1 MRSRRQI
8 VLPVFLGQLLSLCIV
23 GTSTASS
30 ALWNHYGISI
40 PCTQNFCNY
49 LLLAIIYGNV
59 LAVLAFKSTSLL
71 SALVLS
77 SWTIP
82 CVMLLST
89 YFLHAK
95 YSLIHV
101 RSAVI
106 CLVGLALLIWC
117 DTMATDDA
125 TANHSWIGDI
135 ICLMSA
141 TSYAVCNVIEEHLVS
156 HHTTAEILGKAG
168 LLGSLLCGM
177 QALYFE
183 YDTVISIQWTLGSG
197 YILCLFTMYSLVP
210 TVYRMTSATFVN
222 MNLITNNFYSLLV
235 GLFFLNAKMPP
246 FYLVAYVLVITGVI
260 SYSLAPST
268 TDNDSEEHRQ
278 ILKSPDHSIT
288 SYT

>member
-1 MRSRRQI
+1 MPI
-8 VLPVFLGQLLSLCIV
+8 AVV
-23 GTSTASS
+23 GFSFADV
-30 ALWNHYGISI
+30 G
-40 PCTQNFCNY
+40 
-49 LLLAIIYGNV
+49 GNV

-168 LLGSLLCGM
+168 LLGSLMCGI

-183 YDTVISIQWTLGSG
+183 YDTVISIQWTLGSGLLVVG

-246 FYLVAYVLVITGVI
+246 FYLVAYILVITGVI

-268 TDNDSEEHRQ
+268 TDNDSEEQRQ
-278 ILKSPDHSIT
+278 VLKSSDHSIT